1 MSKYTKVVATLGVIT
16 GLGIASLPL
25 ATFAAPIP
33 LDGSVPSSQN
43 VVVQLTVGDAVA
55 VAVDSNNVN
64 AGNVSPNQ
72 TKNVSTTVSYATNH
86 NTGMTLTVKDL
97 DEDTDMTAGLSG
109 SPVAGTNVISAGTNG
124 NVAGTGNWS
133 IKGGLLTSPTAMV
146 KQSQTALKVQES
158 NAPVNTTVNV
168 DYDFSTGASQLPGT
182 YQDTIVYTAA
192 VK

>member
-1 MSKYTKVVATLGVIT
+1 MSKYTKIVATLGVIT

-55 VAVDSNNVN
+55 VAVDSNNIN